1 MDEPSAELMARYAA
15 GDDDAAREI
24 FERYVERLTRL
35 ARSRLSVRL
44 AQRFDADD
52 VIQSAFRSFFVGA
65 QRGQF
70 TLRRGGDLW
79 RLLVAI
85 TMRKLYRGVGRH
97 TATKRSVDA
106 EVSKGERFELSEQ
119 ALSASPTVE
128 DAVAL
133 AEEMELVMSQ
143 LDAFGRR
150 VLELRLQGEQIAEI
164 AAETTRSER
173 SVRRMLATIRQR
185 LAVRLGGGDE

>member
-1 MDEPSAELMARYAA
+1 MDEASAELMSRYAA
-15 GDDDAAREI
+15 GDDDAATEI
-24 FERYVERLTRL
+24 FERYVDRLTRL

-106 EVSKGERFELSEQ
+106 EASKGECFNLSEQ
-119 ALSASPTVE
+119 AIATAPTAE
-128 DAVAL
+128 DAAAL
-133 AEEMELVMSQ
+133 AEEMELVMSE

-150 VLELRLQGEQIAEI
+150 VFELRLQGEQIAEI
-164 AAETTRSER
+164 AGDTARSER
-173 SVRRMLATIRQR
+173 SVRRMLATIRQL
-185 LAVRLGGGDE
+185 LAVRLGNGDE